1 VTTPSDSPAS
11 ESLFE
16 PSFVRVLEQLM
27 LAGRRVPA
35 GRSVGQWRS
44 RATGSSVEFADYR
57 TYTPGDDFRRIDWN
71 AYARL
76 ERLFMRLYRAEENL
90 SLSILVDASASMGW
104 GRPTKMRL
112 AARLAGALGFI
123 ALRSDDHVELA
134 TLRGGSIGDRAPT
147 GGGQAAAWMLWRFL
161 ERVSGSGTTDLEA
174 SLTSYARQMRGS
186 GLALIISDLFSPAGY
201 QAGIDALLA
210 RRQDVLLVHVLAP
223 DELEPSPDLIGE
235 WKLQDVEGTEPIQ
248 ATITPSVLRTYRRL
262 LAAFTKEVS
271 DFCRRRGVTYLLLPS
286 NVNVE
291 DVLLR
296 TLRHAGILV

>member
-1 VTTPSDSPAS
+1 VAISRTRQRQRDDRP
-11 ESLFE
+11 
-16 PSFVRVLEQLM
+16 
-27 LAGRRVPA
+27 
-35 GRSVGQWRS
+35 RSVADVL
-44 RATGSSVEFADYR
+44 RAPD
-57 TYTPGDDFRRIDWN
+57 
-71 AYARL
+71 ARL
-76 ERLFMRLYRAEENL
+76 
-90 SLSILVDASASMGW
+90 
-104 GRPTKMRL
+104 
-112 AARLAGALGFI
+112 
-123 ALRSDDHVELA
+123 
-134 TLRGGSIGDRAPT
+134 
-147 GGGQAAAWMLWRFL
+147 
-161 ERVSGSGTTDLEA
+161 
-174 SLTSYARQMRGS
+174 
-186 GLALIISDLFSPAGY
+186 GLALVISDLFSPAGY

-296 TLRHAGILV
+296 TLRQAGILV